1 MKESTFPPL
10 PGSPLALRAGAPATS
25 APGGPDTGSRSAQR
39 RRMVAV
45 VRGRTAR
52 CGGSVSGRSA
62 GRTPTETLNPGA
74 GVMESVT
81 LEDVAVGL
89 IQEWALL
96 DDARRNLYRYVLLD
110 NCRTLAPR
118 GTPSCK
124 ACLVSQVGPR
134 EELMTAEQG
143 ILCATGVDWE
153 SQLKPKESTP
163 LQDILEEHSSHDLQM
178 GLGLDLRM
186 QIKPMMGE
194 RGTPLTPG
202 DRSALQESP
211 WSSEDTASLGSGLLG
226 GPQPQPGKPRG
237 LKVAVQIQKVATPEP
252 ALRLLNLLG
261 AGGSAVPAQDPT
273 WLQEEST
280 EEEAVAPGT
289 LNTCLQQREEL
300 CVTER
305 GIFPGTHL
313 GDQLCKA
320 STFSHLEQRE
330 ELCVTERGIF
340 PGTHLEPQLQPQD
353 SIPNQDIFA
362 EIPSIGMKRKKSTS
376 KKPHESNENDSSLWQ
391 SICLK
396 ELRVEMEQPQTGEK
410 LYKCNVLGK
419 PINSIKPLF
428 QYQRIPAGGN
438 PCEYRENGKP
448 FFQTAHLI
456 VSEKIHSGDKT
467 YACNKCEKS
476 FRYSSDLIRHEK
488 THTVEKCFECQ
499 ECRQAF
505 KYSSN
510 LRRHMRTHTG
520 EKPFECS
527 QCGKTFTRNFNLI
540 LHQRNHTGEKPYEC
554 KDCGKAFNQPSSL
567 RSHVRTHTGEKP
579 FECGQCGKA
588 FREHSSLK
596 THLRTHTR
604 EKPYECNQCGKPF
617 RTSTHLNV
625 HKRIHTGEKLYECA
639 TCGQVL
645 SRLSTLKSHMRT
657 HTGEKPYACQECG
670 RAFSEPSSLRKH
682 LRTHT
687 GKKPYACQECGRAF
701 GQSSHLIVHVRTHTA
716 GRPYE
721 CNQCEKAFRHSS
733 SLTVHKR
740 THARRENV
748 RTGGLPLSVSLAYGG
763 PHAD

>member
-118 GTPSCK
+118 AGTPSCK

-178 GLGLDLRM
+178 GL
-186 QIKPMMGE
+186 
-194 RGTPLTPG
+194 
-202 DRSALQESP
+202 
-211 WSSEDTASLGSGLLG
+211 
-226 GPQPQPGKPRG
+226 
-237 LKVAVQIQKVATPEP
+237 KVAVQIQKVATPEP

-289 LNTCLQQREEL
+289 LNTCLQEPVTFADVAVLFTPEEWLFLDSAQRSLYRDVMLENYRNL
-300 CVTER
+300 
-305 GIFPGTHL
+305 
-313 GDQLCKA
+313 A
-320 STFSHLEQRE
+320 S
-330 ELCVTERGIF
+330 V
-340 PGTHLEPQLQPQD
+340 EPQLQPQD

-362 EIPSIGMKRKKSTS
+362 EIPSIGMKR
-376 KKPHESNENDSSLWQ
+376 
-391 SICLK
+391 
-396 ELRVEMEQPQTGEK
+396 EQPQTGEK

>member
-118 GTPSCK
+118 AGTPSCK

-178 GLGLDLRM
+178 GL
-186 QIKPMMGE
+186 
-194 RGTPLTPG
+194 
-202 DRSALQESP
+202 
-211 WSSEDTASLGSGLLG
+211 
-226 GPQPQPGKPRG
+226 
-237 LKVAVQIQKVATPEP
+237 KVAVQIQKVATPEP

-261 AGGSAVPAQDPT
+261 AGGSVPAQDPT

-289 LNTCLQQREEL
+289 LNTCLQEPVTFADVAVLFTPEEWLFLDSAQRSLYRDVMLENYRNL
-300 CVTER
+300 ASV
-305 GIFPGTHL
+305 

-362 EIPSIGMKRKKSTS
+362 EIPSIGMKR
-376 KKPHESNENDSSLWQ
+376 
-391 SICLK
+391 
-396 ELRVEMEQPQTGEK
+396 EQPQTGEK

>member
-96 DDARRNLYRYVLLD
+96 DDTRRNLYRYVLLD

-118 GTPSCK
+118 AGTPSCK

-211 WSSEDTASLGSGLLG
+211 WSSEDT
-226 GPQPQPGKPRG
+226 G

-289 LNTCLQQREEL
+289 LNTCLQEPVTFADVAVLFTPEEWLFLDSAQRSLYRDVMLENYRNL
-300 CVTER
+300 
-305 GIFPGTHL
+305 
-313 GDQLCKA
+313 A
-320 STFSHLEQRE
+320 S
-330 ELCVTERGIF
+330 V
-340 PGTHLEPQLQPQD
+340 EPQLQPQD

-362 EIPSIGMKRKKSTS
+362 EIPSIGTKR
-376 KKPHESNENDSSLWQ
+376 
-391 SICLK
+391 
-396 ELRVEMEQPQTGEK
+396 
-410 LYKCNVLGK
+410 
-419 PINSIKPLF
+419 
-428 QYQRIPAGGN
+428 YQRIPAGGN
-438 PCEYRENGKP
+438 PCEYRESGKP

>member
-10 PGSPLALRAGAPATS
+10 PGGPLALRAGAPTTS

-39 RRMVAV
+39 RRMVAAV
-45 VRGRTAR
+45 LGAR
-52 CGGSVSGRSA
+52 RAAVGVSPA
-62 GRTPTETLNPGA
+62 GLQ
-74 GVMESVT
+74 ESVT

-96 DDARRNLYRYVLLD
+96 DDARRNLCRYVLLD

-118 GTPSCK
+118 GTPPCK

-134 EELMTAEQG
+134 EELRTAERG

-163 LQDILEEHSSHDLQM
+163 LQDILEENSSHDLQM

-211 WSSEDTASLGSGLLG
+211 WSSEDT
-226 GPQPQPGKPRG
+226 G
-237 LKVAVQIQKVATPEP
+237 LKVAVQIQRVATPEP
-252 ALRLLNLLG
+252 APRLLNLLG
-261 AGGSAVPAQDPT
+261 AGGSAVPAQDPA
-273 WLQEEST
+273 WLREEST

-289 LNTCLQQREEL
+289 LNICLQEPVTFADVAVLFTPEEWLFLDSAQRSLYRDVMLENYRNL
-300 CVTER
+300 ASV
-305 GIFPGTHL
+305 GY
-313 GDQLCKA
+313 QLCKA

-340 PGTHLEPQLQPQD
+340 PGTHLEPQVQPQD

-362 EIPSIGMKRKKSTS
+362 EIPSIGTKR
-376 KKPHESNENDSSLWQ
+376 
-391 SICLK
+391 
-396 ELRVEMEQPQTGEK
+396 
-410 LYKCNVLGK
+410 
-419 PINSIKPLF
+419 
-428 QYQRIPAGGN
+428 YQRIPAGGN
-438 PCEYRENGKP
+438 PCECRESGKS

-456 VSEKIHSGDKT
+456 MPEKIHSGDKT

-488 THTVEKCFECQ
+488 THTAEKCFECQ

-657 HTGEKPYACQECG
+657 HTGEKPYVCQECG

-682 LRTHT
+682 SRTHT

-740 THARRENV
+740 THAGRENV
-748 RTGGLPLSVSLAYGG
+748 RTGGLPLSVSLAYCG